1 MSIQKTIDDLELLA
15 RDVPYSC
22 AVVCMRAAQL
32 LDAARR
38 LRLGVDMHEGF
49 AIVTQPMELK
59 IGIQC
64 WDALAHHVSDQKT
77 PDGERI
83 ANKWREME

>member
-1 MSIQKTIDDLELLA
+1 MNIQDVIDGLELLA
-15 RDVPYSC
+15 RDVPRESAILC
-22 AVVCMRAAQL
+22 LQAAQL

-64 WDALAHHVSDQKT
+64 WDALAHHVGDQKT